1 MTVQRGVEGI
11 SRRKAFL
18 LLRYTLIIAMAYLLL
33 VEHEFASPPT
43 GLILAIVAA
52 LISNVVIAQLPKR
65 ITDSTSFYGGIIVGD
80 TLWITAAL
88 LSSGIFGPEFFYLY
102 FFVLFLAGIGENLA
116 LIAVGAVVVS
126 LAYILVLSTT
136 DGLASLWSSRLLIR
150 IPFLFTTAVFYGYLV
165 ERVRRERQHAR
176 EQTDTVIRL
185 EEMRQKLADRA
196 VELEQGNKE
205 LEREIADRKRAEE
218 ALQAAKEY
226 AENLIESSLD
236 MIISTNENRHI
247 VEFNRAA
254 EEAFGY
260 TKAEI
265 VGKPVD
271 ILYADPAEGVKIRSD
286 VIKHSRFA
294 GETWNKRKNGESFRS
309 HLSVSVILQGDTV
322 VGTIGT
328 SRDITERK
336 RAEDQLRKL
345 SLTVEQSPE
354 TVIITD
360 ASGTIEYVNPKFTQV
375 TGYTPAEVIGKNPRM
390 LKSGRTPH
398 EEYERLWNTVLCGHE
413 WRGEFYNKRKNG
425 EFYWASA
432 SISPIKNSEG
442 IITHFVGIQEDI
454 SVRKKADHAL
464 RESEERFR
472 KIFEDGPLGMAIVNS
487 EYRFVK
493 VNSALCR
500 MVGYSEHELT
510 GIAFEKITHPEDIAK
525 DLFLSDKV
533 FNGEMPY
540 FQLEKRYI
548 RKNEEI
554 LWVALTATV
563 IRDEEGKPQYG
574 LAMVQD
580 ISERKRIEEELQV
593 TQLQLIQSAKFES
606 VGQLAAGVAHEVKNP
621 LAIILQGVTYL
632 SRLRVPSYSDN
643 DVNLV
648 LQKIRDAVTRADR
661 VVKGLLDF
669 SSPSPPE
676 MVRTVLNPVLEQ
688 ALSLVK
694 HELVKAHVT
703 VVTEL
708 GKDLPPLKL
717 NRNKIEQVLVN
728 LFMNAIQAMP
738 EGGTLTVRTAAKRGS
753 RLGPVVGGRKAD
765 LRRSGQT
772 FVMVE
777 IEDTGTGIPEDK
789 LDRVFDPF
797 FTTKPVGQG
806 TGLGLPVTRKIL
818 ELHGGTVDI
827 RNRQAGG
834 VRVTLTFIDGGSDDD
849 AEATIS
855 KNQPSRN
862 VCE

>member
-52 LISNVVIAQLPKR
+52 LASNVVIGQLPKR
-65 ITDSTSFYGGIIVGD
+65 ITDSTSFYGAIIVGD

-126 LAYILVLSTT
+126 LAYIFLLSTSS
-136 DGLASLWSSRLLIR
+136 GVASLWSSRLLIR
-150 IPFLFTTAVFYGYLV
+150 IPFLFTVAVFYGYLV
-165 ERVRRERQHAR
+165 DRVRRERQHAR
-176 EQTDTVIRL
+176 DQTDTVVRL

-196 VELEQGNKE
+196 VQLEQGNKE

-254 EEAFGY
+254 EEVFGY

-265 VGKPVD
+265 VGKPVE
-271 ILYADPAEGVKIRSD
+271 ILYADPGEGVKIRSD
-286 VIKHSRFA
+286 LITRGRFA
-294 GETWNKRKNGESFRS
+294 GEIRNKRKDGEVFYAYLSASVVCDANGN
-309 HLSVSVILQGDTV
+309 G
-322 VGTIGT
+322 VGGVGV

-354 TVIITD
+354 IVIITD
-360 ASGTIEYVNPKFTQV
+360 ASGTIEYVNPKFTQI
-375 TGYTPAEVIGKNPRM
+375 TGYTPEEVIGKNPRM

-398 EEYERLWNTVLCGHE
+398 EEYERLWNTVLSGHE
-413 WRGEFYNKRKNG
+413 WRGELQNKRKDG

-432 SISPIKNSEG
+432 FISPIKNSEG

-454 SVRKKADHAL
+454 TVRKKANQAMQ
-464 RESEERFR
+464 ESEERFR
-472 KIFEDGPLGMAIVNS
+472 TIFEEGPLGMAIMNS
-487 EYRFVK
+487 EHRFVK

-500 MVGYSEHELT
+500 MLGYSEHELT
-510 GIAFEKITHPEDIAK
+510 GMTFDEITHPEDIAK
-525 DLFLSDKV
+525 NLFLTEKV

-540 FQLEKRYI
+540 FQLEMRYI
-548 RKNEEI
+548 TKKGEI
-554 LWVALTATV
+554 LWVTLTATV
-563 IRDEEGKPQYG
+563 IRDEEEKPLYG
-574 LAMVQD
+574 LTMAQD
-580 ISERKRIEEELQV
+580 ITERKRIEEELQA

-621 LAIILQGVTYL
+621 LAVILQGVTYL
-632 SRLRVPSYSDN
+632 SRLGVPTYNDN

-648 LQKIRDAVTRADR
+648 LEKMQDAVTRADR

-669 SSPSPPE
+669 SSPSAPE
-676 MVRTVLNPVLEQ
+676 MVPAALNRVVEQ
-688 ALSLVK
+688 ALSLVQ
-694 HELVKAHVT
+694 HELVRAHVT

-717 NRNKIEQVLVN
+717 NRNKIEQVFVN
-728 LFMNAIQAMP
+728 LFINAVQAMP
-738 EGGTLTVRTAAKRGS
+738 EGGTLTIRTAAKTGS
-753 RLGPVVGGRKAD
+753 RPGPVVGGRKTG
-765 LRRSGQT
+765 LRRSGET
-772 FVMVE
+772 LVVVE
-777 IEDTGTGIPEDK
+777 LEDTGTGIPEDK

-806 TGLGLPVTRKIL
+806 TGLGLPVTRKII
-818 ELHGGTVDI
+818 ELHGGRMDI

-834 VRVTLTFIDGGSDDD
+834 VRVTLTFTAGGGDDD

-855 KNQPSRN
+855 QNQQTEN
-862 VCE
+862 H